1 MNFEQFT
8 YWLQGFA
15 ETNGGKMPNAQQWFM
30 VIQRLQSVFAVD
42 EKKSAKTPQFAEQDI
57 TE

>member
-15 ETNGGKMPNAQQWFM
+15 ETNGGKMPNVHQWYM
-30 VIQRLQSVFAVD
+30 VIQRLQSVFGETTKQED
-42 EKKSAKTPQFAEQDI
+42 KS
-57 TE
+57 